1 MSAAAATSIMIASQ
15 HGSSISP
22 IFALITAIIVSAL
35 VIYLGFATIYYGGKD
50 KDKVKRK

>member
-1 MSAAAATSIMIASQ
+1 MSAAAVTSIMIASQ

-22 IFALITAIIVSAL
+22 TFALTTAMILSAM

-50 KDKVKRK
+50 QSHK